1 MEHRRKETA
10 LWQSLSLLC
19 ARMHMSFFAFRGL
32 LCFGL
37 ALAVEGFELFELFR
51 ALGEGLGVL
60 EEHGVAEGEEAV
72 LRHCLSS
79 KRKSPTSGWMG
90 MFVRCR
96 RMR

>member
-51 ALGEGLGVL
+51 ALGEGLGAL
-60 EEHGVAEGEEAV
+60 EEHGVPNV
-72 LRHCLSS
+72 SLS
-79 KRKSPTSGWMG
+79 
-90 MFVRCR
+90 
-96 RMR
+96 

>member
-51 ALGEGLGVL
+51 ALGEGLGAL

-72 LRHCLSS
+72 LLFDGGLVGGASL
-79 KRKSPTSGWMG
+79 KPDFGKI
-90 MFVRCR
+90 VNYK
-96 RMR
+96 

>member
-1 MEHRRKETA
+1 
-10 LWQSLSLLC
+10 
-19 ARMHMSFFAFRGL
+19 MHMSFFAFRGL

-51 ALGEGLGVL
+51 ALDEWLGVL

-79 KRKSPTSGWMG
+79 KRKSRTSGWMG